1 MSIADSTPRPSTA
14 TPQSAAQTQ
23 SPDSESGLGLERL
36 LRLLGSDPGFY
47 VLALHA
53 FIEHYVVDVVQIP
66 SLHPLASRKE
76 FRFREVIGALRSWL
90 IEQSGG
96 SWVSDLDCLQAL
108 GQQHTLTNRVR
119 HSFGTLT
126 EAEAI
131 AATHLFVRFC
141 ALVGLDTED
150 AIRALSDRQKEAWG
164 DPASLLEHKE
174 MLAAVRGELLQ
185 IRKRE
190 QDLLFRMR
198 DWEAQRQD
206 LADLELRLERV
217 ELQLDQTRSRL
228 TQKDQRLDELRAER
242 QRLRQEHRDLSR
254 SLEAYGELERYI
266 ESLGRL
272 TAYTRSRVDYE
283 RTLLELTSDQADAV
297 AQAATPGDLLIRG
310 EAGTGKSLVLVRA
323 YLDSVRQAELPFAE
337 DSPRR
342 AVVLTFTRAL
352 ARFEDYLFSVLR
364 EDVPEGTV
372 STVDAFIRE
381 RLKRLDEEWE
391 YDFRIVAELA
401 AERNHTDFQDN
412 AELALEI
419 EDVVFGRMVTR
430 EEYLGEAG
438 QESMERSGMRRPL
451 GKLQRQQV
459 WEIAMGIAREMD
471 DRKRSSR
478 NYARLIIL
486 RALEAD
492 DFSGLRDTALIF
504 VDESQDL
511 TAGDLR
517 CLKALS
523 RERLILAADA
533 GQSIYRGHSPYARAG
548 LDLRGRTRY
557 LRTNFRNTRQIQQ
570 ASSAF
575 YNASEAGEPARAMRE
590 GPPVQVHRC
599 HSTEEASAQLLAAL
613 SLYLDNLSYDPE
625 NIAIL
630 APHNSVCDLAEQ
642 HLTGEGR
649 PVARIRSG
657 QDFNFSEHGAVRLTT
672 LHSSKGLDFPV
683 VILFLPELQRRRQF
697 DDPTTDRLYRNLIY
711 VGMTRA
717 MDQLRI
723 IVDPAADPLYAEL
736 AELSD
741 VDQA

>member
-1 MSIADSTPRPSTA
+1 MNPAEDTRPQPDHADPRV
-14 TPQSAAQTQ
+14 
-23 SPDSESGLGLERL
+23 SPTSELGLDRL

-53 FIEHYVVDVVQIP
+53 FIEHYVVDVVQVP

-76 FRFREVIGALRSWL
+76 FRFREVIGALRTWL
-90 IEQSGG
+90 LEQSGG

-141 ALVGLDTED
+141 ALVGLDSEE
-150 AIRALSDRQKEAWG
+150 AIRALSDRQRDAWG

-185 IRKRE
+185 IRRRE
-190 QDLLFRMR
+190 EDLLSRMR
-198 DWEAQRQD
+198 DWETERQR
-206 LADLELRLERV
+206 LADLTLRLERT

-228 TQKDQRLDELRAER
+228 TRKDERLDELRAER

-283 RTLLELTSDQADAV
+283 RTLLELTRDQADAV

-323 YLDSVRQAELPFAE
+323 FIDTLRQGEFEFANGP
-337 DSPRR
+337 SRT

-352 ARFEDYLFSVLR
+352 ARFEDYLFSVIG
-364 EDVPEGTV
+364 EEIAPGTV

-381 RLKRLDEEWE
+381 RLKRLDASWE
-391 YDFRIVAELA
+391 FQFDVVKELSAEL
-401 AERNHTDFQDN
+401 NTTDFLDN

-419 EDVVFGRMVTR
+419 EDFLFGRMVSKV
-430 EEYLGEAG
+430 EYLGGEPDG
-438 QESMERSGMRRPL
+438 PGGGIERSGMRRPL
-451 GKLQRQQV
+451 GRQQRAAV
-459 WEIAMGIAREMD
+459 WDIAAKVALTMEER
-471 DRKRSSR
+471 RRCSR
-478 NYARLIIL
+478 NYARLVIL
-486 RALEAD
+486 RAISEGNEMNLAD
-492 DFSGLRDTALIF
+492 TRVIL

-517 CLKALS
+517 CLRALA
-523 RERLILAADA
+523 REKLILAADA

-548 LDLRGRTRY
+548 LDLRGRTRH
-557 LRTNFRNTRQIQQ
+557 LRTNFRNTRQVQQ
-570 ASSAF
+570 AAAHFYPSADD
-575 YNASEAGEPARAMRE
+575 AGPALALRE
-590 GPPVQVHRC
+590 GPPIQIHRARDARDAE
-599 HSTEEASAQLLAAL
+599 SQLLSAL
-613 SLYLDNLSYDPE
+613 SIYLDHLAYDPA
-625 NIAIL
+625 NVAVL
-630 APHNSVCDLAEQ
+630 APHNSVCDRVEAALADA
-642 HLTGEGR
+642 GR
-649 PVARIRSG
+649 PLARIRSG
-657 QDFNFSEHGAVRLTT
+657 QDFDFRAQGAIRLTT

-683 VILFLPELQRRRQF
+683 VILFLPELERRHQF
-697 DDPTTDRLYRNLIY
+697 DDETTERLYRNLLY

-723 IVDPAADPLYAEL
+723 IVNPEADPLYAEL
-736 AELSD
+736 AEL
-741 VDQA
+741 AETE